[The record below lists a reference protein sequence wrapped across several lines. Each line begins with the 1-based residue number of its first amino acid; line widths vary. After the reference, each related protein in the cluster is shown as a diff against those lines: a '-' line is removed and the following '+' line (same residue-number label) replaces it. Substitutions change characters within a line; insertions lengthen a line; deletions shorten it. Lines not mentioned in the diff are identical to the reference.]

1 MRLTMELR
9 QIKYFL
15 KVAELLNF
23 SEASKVLFITQSTLS
38 QQIRQLEN
46 EFDTILFE
54 RNSHEVSLTEAGQQF
69 MRYARKVMIDVDDCT
84 QKMDDVKNMLTG
96 ELNIGVTFTFS
107 PLLTETVLEF
117 MKLYPHVRLNVFYK
131 TMSELMDMLQRREV
145 DFVLAFKPTDRNDK
159 IESHVLFNNHLSVV
173 VSEQHPLARRKSL
186 NLDDLVLYDAA
197 MPAHGLQAR
206 NSFEDMMHS
215 VNSKLKIR
223 TELNDVSILLKLI
236 RQSKLI
242 TILAEAT
249 IHDEDGL
256 VAIPLEMAGNDMEGC
271 IHQLKQAYVKN
282 SAREFYRLLSQSRAI
297 LKYSSL
303 AKLL

>member
-1 MRLTMELR
+1 MELR

-23 SEASKVLFITQSTLS
+23 SEASKALFITQSTLS

-84 QKMDDVKNMLTG
+84 QKMDDLKNMLTG

-173 VSEQHPLARRKSL
+173 VSEHHSLAKRKSL
-186 NLDDLVLYDAA
+186 TLDDLAPYDAA
-197 MPAHGLQAR
+197 MPARGLQAR
-206 NSFEDMMHS
+206 NSFDDMIHS
-215 VNSKLKIR
+215 ENSKLKIR
-223 TELNDVSILLKLI
+223 VELNDVSILLKLI
-236 RQSKLI
+236 KQSKLV

-271 IHQLKQAYVKN
+271 IHLLKQAYVKN

>member
-1 MRLTMELR
+1 MELR
-9 QIKYFL
+9 QIRYFL

-23 SEASKVLFITQSTLS
+23 SEASKALFITQSTLS

-54 RNSHEVSLTEAGQQF
+54 RNSHEVSLTEAGKQF

-84 QKMDDVKNMLTG
+84 QKMDDLKNMLTG

-117 MKLYPHVRLNVFYK
+117 MKMYPHVRLNVFYK

-173 VSEQHPLARRKSL
+173 VSEQHSLARRKSL
-186 NLDDLVLYDAA
+186 TLDDLAPYDAA
-197 MPAHGLQAR
+197 MPARGLQAR
-206 NSFEDMMHS
+206 NSFDDMIHS
-215 VNSKLKIR
+215 ENSKLKIR
-223 TELNDVSILLKLI
+223 VELNDVSILLKLI
-236 RQSKLI
+236 KQSKLV

-271 IHQLKQAYVKN
+271 IHLLKQAYVKN

>member
-1 MRLTMELR
+1 MELR
-9 QIKYFL
+9 QIRYFL

-23 SEASKVLFITQSTLS
+23 SEASKALFITQSTLS

-69 MRYARKVMIDVDDCT
+69 MRYARKVIIDVDDCT
-84 QKMDDVKNMLTG
+84 QKMDDLKNMLTG
-96 ELNIGVTFTFS
+96 ELSIGVTFTFS

-173 VSEQHPLARRKSL
+173 VSERHSLAKRKSL
-186 NLDDLVLYDAA
+186 TLDDLAPYDAA
-197 MPAHGLQAR
+197 MPARGLQAR
-206 NSFEDMMHS
+206 NSFDDMIHS
-215 VNSKLKIR
+215 ENSKLKIR
-223 TELNDVSILLKLI
+223 VELNDVSILLKLI
-236 RQSKLI
+236 KQSKLV

-271 IHQLKQAYVKN
+271 IHLLKQAYVKN

>member
-1 MRLTMELR
+1 MELR
-9 QIKYFL
+9 QIRYFL
-15 KVAELLNF
+15 KLAELLNF
-23 SEASKVLFITQSTLS
+23 SEASKALFITQSTLS

-46 EFDTILFE
+46 EFDTVLFE
-54 RNSHEVSLTEAGQQF
+54 RNSHEVSLTEAGEQF
-69 MRYARKVMIDVDDCT
+69 KQHARKVIIDADDCT
-84 QKMDDVKNMLTG
+84 QKMDDLKNMLTG

-223 TELNDVSILLKLI
+223 AELNDVSILLKLI

-256 VAIPLEMAGNDMEGC
+256 VAIPLEMVGNDMEGC

>member
-1 MRLTMELR
+1 MELR
-9 QIKYFL
+9 QIRYFL

-23 SEASKVLFITQSTLS
+23 SEASKALFITQSTLS

-69 MRYARKVMIDVDDCT
+69 MRYARKVIIDVDDCT
-84 QKMDDVKNMLTG
+84 QKMDDLKNMLTG

-173 VSEQHPLARRKSL
+173 VSERHSLAKRKSL
-186 NLDDLVLYDAA
+186 TLDDLAPYDAA
-197 MPAHGLQAR
+197 MPARGLQAR
-206 NSFEDMMHS
+206 NSFDDMIHS
-215 VNSKLKIR
+215 ENSKLKIR
-223 TELNDVSILLKLI
+223 VELNDVSILLKLI
-236 RQSKLI
+236 KQSKLV

-271 IHQLKQAYVKN
+271 IHLLKQAYVKN
-282 SAREFYRLLSQSRAI
+282 SAREFYRLLSQSRAV

>member
-1 MRLTMELR
+1 MELR
-9 QIKYFL
+9 QIRYFL

-23 SEASKVLFITQSTLS
+23 SEASKALFITQSTLS

-69 MRYARKVMIDVDDCT
+69 MRYARKVIIDVDDCT
-84 QKMDDVKNMLTG
+84 QKMDDLKNMLTG

-173 VSEQHPLARRKSL
+173 VSEHHSLVKRKSL
-186 NLDDLVLYDAA
+186 TLDDLAAYDAA
-197 MPAHGLQAR
+197 MPARGLQAR
-206 NSFEDMMHS
+206 NSFDDMIHS
-215 VNSKLKIR
+215 ENSKLKIR
-223 TELNDVSILLKLI
+223 VELNDVSILLKLI
-236 RQSKLI
+236 KQSKLV

-271 IHQLKQAYVKN
+271 IHLLKQAYVKN

>member
-1 MRLTMELR
+1 MELR
-9 QIKYFL
+9 QIRYFL
-15 KVAELLNF
+15 KLAELLNF
-23 SEASKVLFITQSTLS
+23 SEASKALFITQSTLS

-46 EFDTILFE
+46 EFDTVLFE
-54 RNSHEVSLTEAGQQF
+54 RNSHEVSLTEAGEQF
-69 MRYARKVMIDVDDCT
+69 KQHARKVIIDADDCT
-84 QKMDDVKNMLTG
+84 QKMDDLKNMLTG

-215 VNSKLKIR
+215 VNSKLNIR
-223 TELNDVSILLKLI
+223 AELNDVSILLKLI

>member
-1 MRLTMELR
+1 MELR
-9 QIKYFL
+9 QIRYFL

-23 SEASKVLFITQSTLS
+23 SEASKALFITQSTLS

-69 MRYARKVMIDVDDCT
+69 MRYARKVIIDVDDCT
-84 QKMDDVKNMLTG
+84 QKMDDLKNMLTG

-173 VSEQHPLARRKSL
+173 VSEQHSLAKRKSL
-186 NLDDLVLYDAA
+186 TLDDLAPYDAA
-197 MPAHGLQAR
+197 MPARGLQAR
-206 NSFEDMMHS
+206 NSFDDMIHS
-215 VNSKLKIR
+215 ENSKLKIR
-223 TELNDVSILLKLI
+223 VELNDVSILLKLI
-236 RQSKLI
+236 KQSKLI
-242 TILAEAT
+242 TILADAT

-256 VAIPLEMAGNDMEGC
+256 VAIPLEMTGNDMEGC
-271 IHQLKQAYVKN
+271 IHLLKQAYVKN

>member
-1 MRLTMELR
+1 MELR
-9 QIKYFL
+9 QIRYFL

-23 SEASKVLFITQSTLS
+23 SEASKALFITQSTLS

-69 MRYARKVMIDVDDCT
+69 MRYARKVIIDVDDCT
-84 QKMDDVKNMLTG
+84 QKMDDLKNMLTG

-173 VSEQHPLARRKSL
+173 VSEHHSLAKRKSL
-186 NLDDLVLYDAA
+186 TLDDLAPYDAA
-197 MPAHGLQAR
+197 MPARGLQAR
-206 NSFEDMMHS
+206 NSFDDMIHS
-215 VNSKLKIR
+215 ENSKLKIR
-223 TELNDVSILLKLI
+223 VELNDVSILLKLI
-236 RQSKLI
+236 KQSKLV

-271 IHQLKQAYVKN
+271 IHLLKQAYVKN

>member
-1 MRLTMELR
+1 MELR
-9 QIKYFL
+9 QIRYFL

-23 SEASKVLFITQSTLS
+23 SEASKELFITQSTLS

-84 QKMDDVKNMLTG
+84 QKMDDLKNMLTG

-145 DFVLAFKPTDRNDK
+145 DFVLAFNPTDRNDK

-173 VSEQHPLARRKSL
+173 VSEQHSLAKRKSL
-186 NLDDLVLYDAA
+186 TLDDLAPYDAA
-197 MPAHGLQAR
+197 MPARGLQAR
-206 NSFEDMMHS
+206 NSFDDMIHS
-215 VNSKLKIR
+215 ENSKLKIR
-223 TELNDVSILLKLI
+223 VELNDVSILLKLI
-236 RQSKLI
+236 KQSKLI
-242 TILAEAT
+242 TILADAT

-256 VAIPLEMAGNDMEGC
+256 VAIPLEMTGNDMEGC
-271 IHQLKQAYVKN
+271 IHLLKQAYVKN

>member
-1 MRLTMELR
+1 MELR
-9 QIKYFL
+9 QIRYFL

-23 SEASKVLFITQSTLS
+23 SEASKALFITQSTLS

-54 RNSHEVSLTEAGQQF
+54 RNSHEVSLTEAGKQF
-69 MRYARKVMIDVDDCT
+69 MRYARKVLIDVDDCT
-84 QKMDDVKNMLTG
+84 QKMDDLKNMLTG

-117 MKLYPHVRLNVFYK
+117 MKLYPHVRLNVVYK

-173 VSEQHPLARRKSL
+173 VSEQHSLAKRKSL
-186 NLDDLVLYDAA
+186 TLDDLAPYDAA
-197 MPAHGLQAR
+197 MPGRGLQAR
-206 NSFEDMMHS
+206 NSFDDMIHG

-223 TELNDVSILLKLI
+223 VELNDVSILLKLI
-236 RQSKLI
+236 KQSKLI

-271 IHQLKQAYVKN
+271 IHLLKQAYVKN

-297 LKYSSL
+297 FKFSSL

>member
-1 MRLTMELR
+1 MELR
-9 QIKYFL
+9 QIRYFL

-23 SEASKVLFITQSTLS
+23 SEASKELFITQSTLS

-69 MRYARKVMIDVDDCT
+69 MRYARKVIIDVDDCT
-84 QKMDDVKNMLTG
+84 QKMDDLKNMLTG

-173 VSEQHPLARRKSL
+173 VSERHSLAKRKSL
-186 NLDDLVLYDAA
+186 TLDDLAPYDAA
-197 MPAHGLQAR
+197 MPARGLQAR
-206 NSFEDMMHS
+206 NSFDDMIHS
-215 VNSKLKIR
+215 ENSKLKIR
-223 TELNDVSILLKLI
+223 VELNDVSILLKLI
-236 RQSKLI
+236 KQSKLV

-271 IHQLKQAYVKN
+271 IHLLKQAYVKN

>member
-1 MRLTMELR
+1 MELR
-9 QIKYFL
+9 QIRYFL
-15 KVAELLNF
+15 KLAELLNF
-23 SEASKVLFITQSTLS
+23 SEASKALFITQSTLS

-46 EFDTILFE
+46 EFDTVLFE
-54 RNSHEVSLTEAGQQF
+54 RNSHEVSLTEAGEQF
-69 MRYARKVMIDVDDCT
+69 KQHARKVIIDADDCT
-84 QKMDDVKNMLTG
+84 QKMDDLKNMLTG

-173 VSEQHPLARRKSL
+173 VSEQHPLARRKLL

-223 TELNDVSILLKLI
+223 AELNDVSILLKLI

>member
-1 MRLTMELR
+1 MELR
-9 QIKYFL
+9 QIRYFL
-15 KVAELLNF
+15 KLAELLNF
-23 SEASKVLFITQSTLS
+23 SEASKALFITQSTLS

-46 EFDTILFE
+46 EFDTVLFE
-54 RNSHEVSLTEAGQQF
+54 RNSHEVSLTEAGEQF
-69 MRYARKVMIDVDDCT
+69 KQHARKVIIDADDCT
-84 QKMDDVKNMLTG
+84 QKMDDLKNMLTG

-173 VSEQHPLARRKSL
+173 VSEQHPLTRRKSL

-223 TELNDVSILLKLI
+223 AELNDVSILLKLI

>member
-1 MRLTMELR
+1 MELR
-9 QIKYFL
+9 QIRYFL
-15 KVAELLNF
+15 KLAELLNF
-23 SEASKVLFITQSTLS
+23 SEASKALFITQSTLS

-46 EFDTILFE
+46 EFDTVLFE
-54 RNSHEVSLTEAGQQF
+54 RNSHEVSLTEAGEQF
-69 MRYARKVMIDVDDCT
+69 KQHARKVIIDADDCT
-84 QKMDDVKNMLTG
+84 QKMDDLKNMLTG